1 MAYTGT
7 PDVSASSYSGKAAG
21 FYISAALKEAKSLE
35 FLTMIENIKYKEVI
49 QKMAGASLVA
59 DATCDF
65 TDAGTLTMTESV
77 LQTKNLQ
84 INVDLCKGKLL
95 SSWEAADMRAG
106 ANNQTSPRFDE
117 YVISYFSQIIA
128 DGVEGSIWNGLDS
141 NAGQF
146 TGFSRAGGHLETDST
161 VIDVD
166 NDGGAGN
173 AYTTSNI
180 VTNLTNTLAAVPS
193 AVYGREDL
201 YIYMAP
207 KTYRL
212 YIAKMSSDGY
222 LNAYNMQGD
231 YAPLFEGTKL
241 AVCPGMQEDVLVAA
255 EKSNLFFGTDLV
267 SDHTSIKMLDMTDLD
282 GSDNLRVVCKYSG
295 GVIQGV
301 GADIVLTN

>member
-77 LQTKNLQ
+77 ITPKNLQ

-128 DGVEGSIWNGLDS
+128 DGVEASVWNGLDG
-141 NAGQF
+141 NAGEF
-146 TGFSRAGGHLETDST
+146 TGFSRAGGHLATDAT
-161 VIDVD
+161 VVDVV

-173 AYTTSNI
+173 AYTTANI

-212 YIAKMSSDGY
+212 YIAKMSADGY

-282 GSDNLRVVCKYSG
+282 GSDNLRVVAKYSA

-301 GADIVLTN
+301 GADIVLTK

>member
-7 PDVSASSYSGKAAG
+7 PAITSTYAGKAAG
-21 FYISAALKEAKSLE
+21 FYIAAALKEAKSLE
-35 FLTMIENIKYKEVI
+35 YITMIENIKYKEVI
-49 QKMAGASLVA
+49 QKMAGANLVA

-65 TDAGTLTMTESV
+65 TDAGTLTMTEAV
-77 LQTKNLQ
+77 LTPKNLQ
-84 INVDLCKGKLL
+84 VNVDLCKGKLL

-128 DGVEGSIWNGLDS
+128 DGVEGSIWNGLDA

-146 TGFSRAGGHLETDST
+146 TGFSQAGNGHLINDAT
-161 VIDVD
+161 VVDVA
-166 NDGGAGN
+166 NHGGAGT
-173 AYTTSNI
+173 AYDTSNI

-201 YIYMAP
+201 HIYMSP

-212 YIAKMSSDGY
+212 YIAKMSTDGY

-231 YAPLFEGTKL
+231 YAPLFEATKL
-241 AVCPGMQEDVLVAA
+241 AVCPGMQDDTLVAA
-255 EKSNLFFGTDLV
+255 EKSNLFFGTDLI
-267 SDHTSIKMLDMTDLD
+267 SDATSIKMLDMGDLD

-295 GVIQGV
+295 GTIQGV
-301 GADIVLTN
+301 GADIVLTA